1 MKLRCQVT
9 SSKSVSS
16 SRTALGA
23 QAAGTCRLRISAR
36 LRAGPS
42 PKLRRFHLHSGS
54 KSTGQKLKLTCNSV
68 NTSNGNGNG
77 NGTSSNG
84 SSAFKTTSDA
94 METPDMGGSDPNVIK
109 ELQQADQNPFPERH
123 FDVKSDDPLENLKNQ
138 VQLSCYG
145 DAVGGNLK
153 ALKSFLDNKVSGAI
167 SGVHLLPIYPSSGDG
182 GFAPLTYQDVDPKF
196 GTWDDVKALGA
207 EYDLQMECMVN
218 HISPASKEF
227 QDYLAKG
234 DKSEFRDMFIDWNKL
249 WGGEPTDDQL
259 QKIRTRKPEAPVIE
273 VDMKDG
279 SKKKLWCTFGA
290 QQIDI
295 DPFSKPGM
303 KFMLDSLRS
312 LGTRGSKLIRLDAFG
327 YATKT
332 PGTRC
337 FFQEPEVW
345 GLLKGLEKAAKEHD
359 TGLLCE
365 VHEEYETNIKLA
377 KEGYFVYDFALPLLL
392 LHAFTFHTAENIAN
406 WLRICP
412 RRQITVLDTH
422 DGMGIDD
429 ISGLASV
436 VSVEEL
442 SDVVEHRLGCSPNF
456 KYFYDP
462 ETKAYQGRPHQY
474 NCTYYS
480 ALGGNARHYLLARA
494 IQFFTPGIP
503 MVYYVGL
510 FAGLNDYDAVL
521 ATGSGRDI
529 NRHKYTNEEAEAALH
544 QPVVKA
550 LLDLCK
556 FRNTHEAFMGQ
567 VDVVDGAEPHL
578 LEVTWQKDHHKA
590 TLKADLQ
597 GMSFEIIA
605 TKGKKQDDMKTIQ
618 YVLGSVDCSEAQQSG
633 AADMA
638 ETVKW
643 EQQEVCHP
651 VH

>member
-1 MKLRCQVT
+1 MK
-9 SSKSVSS
+9 
-16 SRTALGA
+16 TA
-23 QAAGTCRLRISAR
+23 
-36 LRAGPS
+36 
-42 PKLRRFHLHSGS
+42 
-54 KSTGQKLKLTCNSV
+54 
-68 NTSNGNGNG
+68 
-77 NGTSSNG
+77 
-84 SSAFKTTSDA
+84 
-94 METPDMGGSDPNVIK
+94 DMGGSDPNVIK
-109 ELQQADQNPFPERH
+109 ELQQANQNPFPERH
-123 FDVKSDDPLENLKNQ
+123 FDGKSDDPLENLKNQ

-145 DAVGGNLK
+145 DAIGGDLK
-153 ALKSFLDNKVSGAI
+153 ALKSFLDNKLSGAI
-167 SGVHLLPIYPSSGDG
+167 SGLHLLPIYPSSGDG

-227 QDYLAKG
+227 QDYLSKG
-234 DKSEFRDMFIDWNKL
+234 DKSEFRDMFTDWNKF

-312 LGTRGSKLIRLDAFG
+312 LGTKGSKLIRLDAFG

-345 GLLKGLEKAAKEHD
+345 ELLKDLEEAAKEHD

-392 LHAFTFHTAENIAN
+392 LHAFTFRTAENIAN

-480 ALGGNARHYLLARA
+480 ALGGNPRHYLLARA

-529 NRHKYTNEEAEAALH
+529 NRHKYTNEEAEAALQ

-556 FRNTHEAFMGQ
+556 FRNTHQAFMGQ
-567 VDVVDGAEPHL
+567 VNVVDGAEPHL

-590 TLKADLQ
+590 TLKANLQ

-605 TKGKKQDDMKTIQ
+605 TKGKKQDDIKTIQ
-618 YVLGSVDCSEAQQSG
+618 YVLDSVNCSEAQQDG
-633 AADMA
+633 AADTA

-643 EQQEVCHP
+643 EQQEVCLP